1 MENFL
6 YIVIICTM
14 ILLSI
19 SLVLDIKEQ
28 LKESR
33 KNKAKKIGR
42 EIVEYLNEHSE
53 NIWTGF

>member
-42 EIVEYLNEHSE
+42 EIVE
-53 NIWTGF
+53 

>member
-6 YIVIICTM
+6 YVVIICTM

-42 EIVEYLNEHSE
+42 EIVEYLNEHRE
-53 NIWTGF
+53 DI

>member
-6 YIVIICTM
+6 YVVIICTM

-28 LKESR
+28 VKESR

-53 NIWTGF
+53 NI

>member
-6 YIVIICTM
+6 YVVIICTM

-42 EIVEYLNEHSE
+42 EIVDYLNEYRE
-53 NIWTGF
+53 DI

>member
-1 MENFL
+1 MDIVL
-6 YIVIICTM
+6 GIVIIRTM

-19 SLVLDIKEQ
+19 SLVLDIREQ

-42 EIVEYLNEHSE
+42 EIVEYLNEHRE
-53 NIWTGF
+53 DI

>member
-1 MENFL
+1 MENIL
-6 YIVIICTM
+6 GVVIICTM

-19 SLVLDIKEQ
+19 SLILDIKEQ

-42 EIVEYLNEHSE
+42 EIMEYL
-53 NIWTGF
+53 